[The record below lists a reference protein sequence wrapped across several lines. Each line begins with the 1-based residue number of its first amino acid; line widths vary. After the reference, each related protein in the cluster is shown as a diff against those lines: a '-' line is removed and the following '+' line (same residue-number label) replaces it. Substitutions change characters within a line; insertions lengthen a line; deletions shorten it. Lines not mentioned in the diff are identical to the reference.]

1 MCVCKLTNLKER
13 FGYSVSRPSRCCWNC
28 ACCCTHFPS
37 SHLSC
42 SRLTAEKAA
51 NRAFG
56 YDISPTEV
64 SECGVCSKW
73 VSKAVASEY
82 IASRS
87 LEEAKLRST
96 VVSDGSYT
104 EELDNALCEKKA
116 TTRML
121 EYMAAIMSD
130 PEMLSSRLPPAPF
143 DALPYLDG
151 SSPSINFRL
160 SKAFWPVY
168 EWLKA
173 SAPVYEKLMERRRA
187 RFKLGVDV
195 LKNSMMHI
203 DPARDPAV

>member
-1 MCVCKLTNLKER
+1 M
-13 FGYSVSRPSRCCWNC
+13 
-28 ACCCTHFPS
+28 
-37 SHLSC
+37 
-42 SRLTAEKAA
+42 AEKVT
-51 NRAFG
+51 NRVIG
-56 YDISPTEV
+56 YDISLSEV

-87 LEEAKLRST
+87 LEEAKLRS
-96 VVSDGSYT
+96 VVISDGSYT

-116 TTRML
+116 TARML

-130 PEMLSSRLPPAPF
+130 SETIARWLPPVPF
-143 DALPYLDG
+143 DALPYFDG
-151 SSPSINFRL
+151 SDPSINFRL
-160 SKAFWPVY
+160 SNAFWPVY

-195 LKNSMMHI
+195 LKNAMMHI
-203 DPARDPAV
+203 DPARDSAV